1 MLRTLGADLVGMS
14 TVPAAI
20 AAHAL
25 GAEVLAI
32 SLPTNW
38 AAGITGQ
45 KLSHEEVNAAGAQ
58 AAPRCAEL
66 LAGILDRI

>member
-1 MLRTLGADLVGMS
+1 VGMS
-14 TVPAAI
+14 TVPEAI

-25 GAEVLAI
+25 GVEVLAI

-38 AAGITGQ
+38 AAGITEQ
-45 KLSHEEVNAAGAQ
+45 KPSHQEVIEMGER

-66 LAGILDRI
+66 LAGILERL

>member
-1 MLRTLGADLVGMS
+1 MS
-14 TVPAAI
+14 TVPEAI

-38 AAGITGQ
+38 AAGLTGAE
-45 KLSHEEVNAAGAQ
+45 LSHEEVNTVGDA
-58 AAPRCAEL
+58 AAPRCAAL
-66 LAGILDRI
+66 LSGILDRL